1 MAWKTLPAT
10 HRPLPAGV
18 ESLEPSRPFRPEGV
32 VRRERPA
39 CSPAAARVP
48 EVELLPWDLRNL
60 SRRNTALKKILII
73 IGAVVVLAALVGL
86 TVVRAQSGYTKVLIG
101 TVSRENL
108 VSVVSATGQI
118 RPKTY
123 VNVGANA
130 MGRITHFYVNEGDHV
145 KKGQIVATIENVQ
158 QEANVAAQQATIDAA
173 RTDISSYIAAEKT
186 AQANVDHAKADLEQ
200 KKLDYERAQALF
212 QAQVMSKQ
220 DFDAKKAAYDLDVAS
235 LAQAVASLAQ
245 AKAQTDSARGHLQT
259 QVADLKVNQDLFN
272 RTIAVAPFDGIVT
285 NEPVRQ
291 GEMVVQGIQNTE
303 GSTLMTLAD
312 MSVITAEVKV
322 DETDIVNVKNG
333 QQADVTVDA
342 LPGKIFKGHV
352 TEVGDQALLRSTG
365 VSTSQSTSGVEEAK
379 DFKVVVTLDIP
390 NDDLRPGLSCTAKI
404 TTAKKDDIVAIP
416 IQALTMRDPKQLKTG
431 TSSPSST
438 VSAAT
443 TSSQQPSEQ
452 VQGVFIVSKEKGKD
466 RVHFLPVTT
475 GITGATDIEVTSGLK
490 TGDRIVTGTYHVLR
504 DLKEGSLVKQDT
516 TLAAPPTGSSS
527 SSS

>member
-1 MAWKTLPAT
+1 VREQVSAADPAVGGLPGE
-10 HRPLPAGV
+10 LP
-18 ESLEPSRPFRPEGV
+18 PPEM
-32 VRRERPA
+32 
-39 CSPAAARVP
+39 
-48 EVELLPWDLRNL
+48 RNR
-60 SRRNTALKKILII
+60 SRRNTALKKILLI
-73 IGAVVVLAALVGL
+73 IGAVVVLGAVVGL

-101 TVSRENL
+101 TVAKENL
-108 VSVVSATGQI
+108 VSVVSSTGQI

-130 MGRITHFYVNEGDHV
+130 MGRVTRFYVNEGDHV

-158 QEANVAAQQATIDAA
+158 QEANVAAQQATISAA
-173 RTDISSYIAAEKT
+173 QTDINSYIAAEKT
-186 AQANVDHAKADLEQ
+186 AQANVDHAQADLEQ
-200 KKLDYERAQALF
+200 KKLDFDRAKALF
-212 QAQVMSKQ
+212 EAQVMSKQ

-235 LAQAVASLAQ
+235 LAQAVAGLAQ
-245 AKAQTDSARGHLQT
+245 AKAQTASARGHLQT
-259 QVADLKVNQDLFN
+259 QVADLRVNQDLLD

-333 QQADVTVDA
+333 QEADVTVDA
-342 LPGKIFKGHV
+342 APGKIFKGHV
-352 TEVGDQALLRSTG
+352 TEVGDQALLRSSG
-365 VSTSQSTSGVEEAK
+365 QSTSQSTSGVEEAK
-379 DFKVVVTLDIP
+379 DFKVVVTLDTP
-390 NDDLRPGLSCTAKI
+390 SDELRPGLSCTAKI
-404 TTAKKDDIVAIP
+404 TTAKKDDTVAIP
-416 IQALTMRDPKQLKTG
+416 IQALTMRDPNKLKAG
-431 TSSPSST
+431 DSTSTST

-443 TSSQQPSEQ
+443 SSSQQATQQ
-452 VQGVFIVSKEKGKD
+452 VQGVFIVSKVAGKD
-466 RVHFLPVTT
+466 RVHFVPVTT

-504 DLKEGSLVKQDT
+504 DLKENALVKQDT
-516 TLAAPPTGSSS
+516 TLAAPPSSS